1 MRSTSCLPLLLRHA
15 WLVVGVGFV
24 VCIGVATAKADD
36 AVRPV
41 RIRVQWGGG
50 TPRSWTGQISVQDTV
65 PARPAGAIDASA
77 DPVTWQT
84 LCREPDAATL
94 AHSTPDGIAI
104 HQHRPVANDGVEL
117 TIHDWPRA
125 RIRVELG
132 PTELTDAG
140 VAVDV
145 AVVDLLDTPHQQ
157 PLGADGNRLTIG
169 PAPSEPL
176 HVTLAAESST
186 GPPTTVRR
194 PGDILRF
201 RVDPL
206 LPLKPGAGDVELRL
220 RLSAARQDAAID
232 SQVTKLVPLSRPI
245 GATPVGGRLPT
256 PFAGVDF
263 ELSIPTEAGVYEV
276 TLDAV
281 ELRGLRWTKPLA
293 SRVIQVVAIAA
304 EPPPADATAWE
315 VVYELDPGSPRLHE
329 RLRRLPSRGLSA
341 IPLPAMP
348 LPAMPRPS
356 LPLPRLPEVPVPL
369 PDVSSMVPRL
379 TGLLAS
385 GHSIVASHPLGPMLR
400 LPPAAEPD
408 RPSWEAIAI
417 ASAQEGMP
425 HIIEIDYP
433 TDQRATLALCV
444 LEPDPAGGNVEVRH
458 AGGVA
463 VDDRWPSGTAP
474 QATHRF
480 VFWPTCRTP
489 VIVIANPDTNAP
501 ALVSRVRVLA
511 GPRRLEPSQPV
522 KPAGPPPAAGRR
534 LTYAILPE
542 PDLARISGGPR
553 RATGDGRA
561 FSDWLT
567 HGSAVRH
574 AVETVASQGL
584 AGVVATVFADGAAVW
599 PTDLTRGAPRWDAG
613 SDGPLDPVPK
623 DILAVL
629 DQTCRQ
635 EGLSLI
641 PALRF
646 DAALPG
652 LERHLA
658 GPDAAGIVCVGSDG
672 KPRHRNGGRHYNILD
687 PRVQQAVETI
697 VSDLAGRLRNSRTV
711 AGIALELPH
720 DGWLHLPG
728 IAWGL
733 DDVTFNRFLTA
744 IGEPAPAATAT
755 AERFAERARLVR
767 GPLREEWLTWRTG
780 ELTAFHA
787 RLAAVVA
794 GPEGRWPLYVMPTTL
809 FTTGDLA
816 HRFGPQPAAVGDR
829 RGDLV
834 REAGLVTSLP
844 DSVAHGGRL
853 VLMSPHAIAEA
864 ATLNEKAVFT
874 AANGSLPLAQAALEA
889 RERGAAIF
897 VQPRPLDLTS
907 VVPHGPFGS
916 AAAGAPAQVRIL
928 PPSSAGD
935 RDLAASLLAADASIV
950 FDMRPALEAPVGRS
964 AARQAV
970 ESLPA
975 EPLQLV
981 ESLPAPLVIRT
992 LVRGNTT
999 WLELA
1004 NVAPAPSTALLQLSG
1019 NPAAVIDAVTGTA
1032 FPFEAGRVRVP
1043 LAPWDVRAIVV
1054 DGGGVVNGVTIEY
1067 ATEQVAATS
1076 ARIEQLRQ
1084 RLAVL
1089 HAPEPV
1095 DVLDN
1100 PSFEIG
1106 LAQPPAGAGQPAV
1119 TGWEI
1124 LEPRRGSLQIVPGVP
1139 AAADPDGPTKP
1150 GRGLEFSSINGL
1162 STLRSNPFAPPKTG
1176 RIGVAA
1182 WLRIKPGEQ
1191 QPPLRIAVEGVEDS
1205 REYYRFA
1212 AIGGLTGGRPL
1223 TSEWSLFVLQVDD
1236 LPPGTVESMRVRFD
1250 LLGPGG
1256 VQIDDVRV
1264 YDLAF
1269 DETERTSLAQDIA
1282 RIDHRFKQ
1290 GDFGA
1295 AIVGLSGHW
1304 PAFLEAFVSDD
1315 AVAARARL
1323 QAAPPAAAVSPPVPE
1338 RRQGALDRFRGWW
1351 Q

>member
-1 MRSTSCLPLLLRHA
+1 MLIRHA
-15 WLVVGVGFV
+15 WLVVCVGL
-24 VCIGVATAKADD
+24 ATAGADD

-50 TPRSWTGQISVQDTV
+50 TPRSWTGRIVVQDAA
-65 PARPAGAIDASA
+65 PASLAEATGGSA
-77 DPVTWQT
+77 DPLSWQT
-84 LCREPDAATL
+84 LCREPDAAAL

-169 PAPSEPL
+169 PAPGEPL

-194 PGDILRF
+194 PGDVLRF

-206 LPLKPGAGDVELRL
+206 IPLKPGAGDVELRL

-232 SQVTKLVPLSRPI
+232 SQATKLVPLAPPI

-263 ELSIPTEAGVYEV
+263 ELSIPAEEGVYEV

-293 SRVIQVVAIAA
+293 SRVIQVVAMAA
-304 EPPPADATAWE
+304 EPPPGDDTAWE

-341 IPLPAMP
+341 IPLPAVP

-356 LPLPRLPEVPVPL
+356 LPLPRLPEVPVTL

-385 GHSIVASHPLGPMLR
+385 GHSIVAAHPLGPMLR
-400 LPPAAEPD
+400 LPPAVEPD

-425 HIIEIDYP
+425 HAIEIDYP
-433 TDQRATLALCV
+433 TDQRATLAVCV
-444 LEPDPAGGNVEVRH
+444 LEPDPAGGSVEVRH

-463 VDDRWPSGTAP
+463 VDDRWPRGTAT

-489 VIVIANPDTNAP
+489 VIVIANPDTHDP

-511 GPRRLEPSQPV
+511 GPRRLEPCQPA

-534 LTYAILPE
+534 LTYAIFPE

-567 HGSAVRH
+567 HVAAVRH
-574 AVETVASQGL
+574 AAEAVASQGL
-584 AGVVATVFADGAAVW
+584 SGAVATVFADGAAAW
-599 PTDLTRGAPRWDAG
+599 PSNLTRGAARWDAG
-613 SDGPLDPVPK
+613 SDSPFDPVPK

-629 DQTCRQ
+629 EQTCRQ
-635 EGLSLI
+635 EGLALI
-641 PALRF
+641 PAIRF
-646 DAALPG
+646 DAALPS
-652 LERHLA
+652 LETQLA
-658 GPDAAGIVCVGSDG
+658 GPHAAGIVCVGGDG
-672 KPRHRNGGRHYNILD
+672 KPRPRAGGRHYNILD
-687 PRVQQAVETI
+687 PRVQQTVEAI
-697 VSDLAGRLRNSRTV
+697 VGELVGRLRNSRTV

-733 DDVTFNRFLTA
+733 DDITFNRFLAA
-744 IGEPAPAATAT
+744 IGEPPPAATTAT
-755 AERFAERARLVR
+755 ERFAERARLVR
-767 GPLREEWLTWRTG
+767 GPLREEWLTWRTA

-787 RLAAVVA
+787 RLAALVA

-816 HRFGPQPAAVGDR
+816 RRFGPQAPAASDR
-829 RGDLV
+829 KADLI

-844 DSVAHGGRL
+844 DSVAHGGRI
-853 VLMSPHAIAEA
+853 VFMSPHAVAEA
-864 ATLNEKAVFT
+864 ATLTERAVVT
-874 AANGSLPLAQAALEA
+874 AANGSLPLAQAALGA
-889 RERGAAIF
+889 RTRGAAIL
-897 VQPRPLDLTS
+897 VQPMPLDLAS
-907 VVPHGPFGS
+907 VVPHGPFG
-916 AAAGAPAQVRIL
+916 AATAGAPAQVRIV
-928 PPSSAGD
+928 PESAAGD
-935 RDLAASLLAADASIV
+935 RELATSLVAADASIV
-950 FDMRPALEAPVGRS
+950 FDMRPALAIPVGRS

-981 ESLPAPLVIRT
+981 DSLPAPLVIRSH
-992 LVRGNTT
+992 VRGDHT

-1004 NVAPAPSTALLQLSG
+1004 NVAPAPTTAVLQLSG
-1019 NPAAVIDAVTGTA
+1019 SPAAVIDAVAGTA
-1032 FPFEAGRVRVP
+1032 FPCEVGSVRIP

-1054 DGGGVVNGVTIEY
+1054 DGGGAVKAATIEY
-1067 ATEQVAATS
+1067 ATDQVEATE
-1076 ARIEQLRQ
+1076 ARIERLRQ
-1084 RLAVL
+1084 RLSVL
-1089 HAPEPV
+1089 HAPEPL

-1100 PSFEIG
+1100 PGFELG
-1106 LAQPPAGAGQPAV
+1106 LAQPTSGAGQPAV

-1139 AAADPDGPTKP
+1139 AAADPDGPEKP

-1182 WLRIKPGEQ
+1182 WLRIKPGDQ
-1191 QPPLRIAVEGVEDS
+1191 QPPLRIAVEGVEGS

-1223 TSEWSLFVLQVDD
+1223 TGEWSLFVLQVDD

-1269 DETERTSLAQDIA
+1269 DETERTSLAQEIA

-1290 GDFGA
+1290 GDVGN

-1304 PAFLEAFVSDD
+1304 PAFLEAFVSDE

-1323 QAAPPAAAVSPPVPE
+1323 QAPPPAATASPPPAE